1 MTTKPAEQAVS
12 RLQRYLDQAPGLVRA
27 DAYRRYHELME
38 RIPRALAEADFPSSL
53 LSLSQIEVTHETRH
67 SLLLAALLDPGR
79 SGPLARW
86 MWPRLMKLIAHK
98 MPRAVSDKSDSP
110 PQKALKAWN
119 HLLKDD
125 PELLRYM
132 TVRPTKHK
140 SEVEH
145 LDVFARAGRADGDE
159 KYKFGLVVEAKVKS
173 TTGEHND
180 QLSRYPER
188 IRDRF
193 DKNLERTVF
202 VFLTEA
208 PREIETDQG
217 EDGRGTED
225 DSRKFWVNLV
235 WQDIADLLVTASN
248 DTDLSL
254 GYRLQAAHH
263 ADLIDEHILHR
274 PSQGQARARLRRL
287 RHDAGRLSE
296 GDTAWKRYHSTIVDL
311 WTSDRG
317 SRPVSDNPG
326 LSRLATHFLSHLDDI
341 KAGRAALGAD
351 IQNLLAGLAKR
362 ARADGQRDVSAD
374 AHGVQRT
381 WTVGTLNLPVVLRL
395 SWAPDQDVLPKLSL
409 NTKRPAEL
417 GEVFPA
423 DLMPNERLPT
433 AKREA
438 LMKDTAGEL
447 WRLWFRAVAVVDEF
461 VEAREIARRVAAVAV
476 MQKVSRL
483 LSAEMGKRNFPNT
496 NLTMDPGKTKKNGKT
511 WPCFVQWKFD
521 PDQLDEAVYW
531 DISYWPSGGGPAASG
546 PGLALVVYFG
556 EEILQHLGL
565 REPPRYSNQPIV
577 LDWSSKLVDFE
588 GDADAISDLADKIVD
603 ESMELYADV
612 LKKMGL
618 VK

>member
-1 MTTKPAEQAVS
+1 MTTKPAEQAFAG
-12 RLQRYLDQAPGLVRA
+12 LQRYLDQAPELVRA
-27 DAYRRYHELME
+27 DAHRRYHELME

-53 LSLSQIEVTHETRH
+53 LSLSQLGVPNETHH

-86 MWPRLMKLIAHK
+86 MWPRLIKCIDDAIG
-98 MPRAVSDKSDSP
+98 PAESDKLEPSP
-110 PQKALKAWN
+110 RKALSAW
-119 HLLKDD
+119 KD
-125 PELLRYM
+125 ELLEDM
-132 TVRPTKHK
+132 LVEPTKHK

-235 WQDIADLLVTASN
+235 WQDIADLLITASN

-296 GDTAWKRYHSTIVDL
+296 GDPAWAQHHSTIVDI
-311 WTSDRG
+311 WTSYRG
-317 SRPVSDNPG
+317 S
-326 LSRLATHFLSHLDDI
+326 H
-341 KAGRAALGAD
+341 
-351 IQNLLAGLAKR
+351 
-362 ARADGQRDVSAD
+362 
-374 AHGVQRT
+374 
-381 WTVGTLNLPVVLRL
+381 
-395 SWAPDQDVLPKLSL
+395 
-409 NTKRPAEL
+409 
-417 GEVFPA
+417 
-423 DLMPNERLPT
+423 ER
-433 AKREA
+433 
-438 LMKDTAGEL
+438 
-447 WRLWFRAVAVVDEF
+447 
-461 VEAREIARRVAAVAV
+461 
-476 MQKVSRL
+476 
-483 LSAEMGKRNFPNT
+483 
-496 NLTMDPGKTKKNGKT
+496 
-511 WPCFVQWKFD
+511 
-521 PDQLDEAVYW
+521 
-531 DISYWPSGGGPAASG
+531 
-546 PGLALVVYFG
+546 
-556 EEILQHLGL
+556 
-565 REPPRYSNQPIV
+565 
-577 LDWSSKLVDFE
+577 
-588 GDADAISDLADKIVD
+588 
-603 ESMELYADV
+603 
-612 LKKMGL
+612 
-618 VK
+618 